1 MNGQPISRIIY
12 CPNITLVT
20 LPAVAHDSKSISQIL
35 TAISDHGIN
44 VDMIIQ
50 SAPQG
55 SDISISFTISSDTM
69 GELLPLLKLHSE
81 LKPEVLNGAAKIN
94 FYDEDMVNTPGVAA
108 KVFSVLSQGGIQVY
122 MITTSTLD
130 ISILVME
137 HELETALELCQK
149 AFGVTAE
156 EVSFQ

>member
-1 MNGQPISRIIY
+1 
-12 CPNITLVT
+12 
-20 LPAVAHDSKSISQIL
+20 
-35 TAISDHGIN
+35 
-44 VDMIIQ
+44 
-50 SAPQG
+50 
-55 SDISISFTISSDTM
+55 M

-149 AFGVTAE
+149 AFGVKAE

>member
-1 MNGQPISRIIY
+1 
-12 CPNITLVT
+12 
-20 LPAVAHDSKSISQIL
+20 
-35 TAISDHGIN
+35 
-44 VDMIIQ
+44 
-50 SAPQG
+50 
-55 SDISISFTISSDTM
+55 
-69 GELLPLLKLHSE
+69 
-81 LKPEVLNGAAKIN
+81 
-94 FYDEDMVNTPGVAA
+94 
-108 KVFSVLSQGGIQVY
+108 